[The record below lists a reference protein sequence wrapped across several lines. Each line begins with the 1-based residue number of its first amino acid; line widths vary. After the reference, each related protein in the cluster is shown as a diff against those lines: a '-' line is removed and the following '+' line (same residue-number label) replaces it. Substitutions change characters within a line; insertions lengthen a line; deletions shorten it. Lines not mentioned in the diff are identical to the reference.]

1 MPSRPGDDR
10 GYQYNLSRF
19 RRLGYTVH
27 IAVILAPKAIEVS
40 WKEMYHV
47 SNTSKAII
55 DDCKEDLL
63 EQYLSLTED
72 QREQKFPTTERAAE
86 LTGMSR
92 RTIQYWVEIEDIEAI
107 FVGKN
112 CRIRLD
118 SLMTYLKSRVD
129 GQKHHRAK
137 SNKRR

>member
-1 MPSRPGDDR
+1 MPD
-10 GYQYNLSRF
+10 
-19 RRLGYTVH
+19 
-27 IAVILAPKAIEVS
+27 A
-40 WKEMYHV
+40 
-47 SNTSKAII
+47 SKAII
-55 DDCKEDLL
+55 DDYKEDLL
-63 EQYLSLTED
+63 ELYLSLPDD

-92 RTIQYWVEIEDIEAI
+92 RTIQYWVEVKDVEAI
-107 FVGKN
+107 FVGRI

-129 GQKHHRAK
+129 GQKHYRAR

>member
-1 MPSRPGDDR
+1 MPD
-10 GYQYNLSRF
+10 
-19 RRLGYTVH
+19 
-27 IAVILAPKAIEVS
+27 A
-40 WKEMYHV
+40 
-47 SNTSKAII
+47 SKAII
-55 DDCKEDLL
+55 DDNREDLL
-63 EQYLSLTED
+63 ELYLSLPDD

-92 RTIQYWVEIEDIEAI
+92 RTIQYWVEVKDIEAI
-107 FVGKN
+107 FVGRI

-129 GQKHHRAK
+129 GQKHYRAR

>member
-1 MPSRPGDDR
+1 MTESINITSVAVG
-10 GYQYNLSRF
+10 NA
-19 RRLGYTVH
+19 GYTDHCV
-27 IAVILAPKAIEVS
+27 VILAPKTVEVS
-40 WKEMYHV
+40 WKELYHM

-55 DDCKEDLL
+55 DDNREDLL
-63 EQYLSLTED
+63 EQYLSLPDD

-92 RTIQYWVEIEDIEAI
+92 RTIQYWVEVKDIEAI
-107 FVGKN
+107 FVGKI

-129 GQKHHRAK
+129 GQKHHRDK
-137 SNKRR
+137 TNKRR